1 MGADG
6 GRSACARHGGQ
17 RHPDPNQMNG
27 TAIDASAANLN
38 ASLPWTFFDVLVI
51 GVERPSLSEV
61 CECPLTPI
69 RAAAVGWRSEGANM
83 AITIAEAARQ
93 WRVARETIYRRQL
106 AGELEFATIDPPT
119 VDASEMLRAFGEP
132 KAAADK
138 PAATDVVALTRIE
151 AICEALKAAAEYLM
165 AELATMRRSCKQ
177 NTNRPVTSVIACWN
191 SSGTEASPR
200 DQRNFDIAIAARRN
214 VTIAAGRDVT
224 IAARRNGGGPGGA
237 CRSATRRDPPDKMK
251 NKQ

>member
-1 MGADG
+1 
-6 GRSACARHGGQ
+6 
-17 RHPDPNQMNG
+17 
-27 TAIDASAANLN
+27 
-38 ASLPWTFFDVLVI
+38 
-51 GVERPSLSEV
+51 
-61 CECPLTPI
+61 
-69 RAAAVGWRSEGANM
+69 M

-165 AELATMRRSCKQ
+165 AELATMKKELQAEHEQTRKERDRLLEFLGVQK
-177 NTNRPVTSVIACWN
+177 RLLETSET
-191 SSGTEASPR
+191 STSP
-200 DQRNFDIAIAARRN
+200 
-214 VTIAAGRDVT
+214 AAGRDVT
-224 IAARRNGGGPGGA
+224 IAARRNGGGAGGA

-251 NKQ
+251 KQTITAPSASVTVAKVRLNQISASAACQKSTIAAGVQSKLNLRSQSTISLGERLAGTGAEQGRGRWDRLQACS

>member
-1 MGADG
+1 
-6 GRSACARHGGQ
+6 
-17 RHPDPNQMNG
+17 
-27 TAIDASAANLN
+27 
-38 ASLPWTFFDVLVI
+38 
-51 GVERPSLSEV
+51 
-61 CECPLTPI
+61 
-69 RAAAVGWRSEGANM
+69 M

-106 AGELEFATIDPPT
+106 AGEMEFATIDPPT

-132 KAAADK
+132 KATADK

-165 AELATMRRSCKQ
+165 AELATMKKELQAEREQTRNERDRLLEFLGVQK
-177 NTNRPVTSVIACWN
+177 RLLETSET
-191 SSGTEASPR
+191 S
-200 DQRNFDIAIAARRN
+200 N

-224 IAARRNGGGPGGA
+224 IAARRNGGGAGGA

-251 NKQ
+251 KQTIMAPSA